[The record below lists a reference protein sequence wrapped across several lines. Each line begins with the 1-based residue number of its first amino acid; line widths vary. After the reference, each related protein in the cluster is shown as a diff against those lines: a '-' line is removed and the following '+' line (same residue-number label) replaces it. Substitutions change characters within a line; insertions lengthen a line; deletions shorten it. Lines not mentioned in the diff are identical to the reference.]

1 MLFQSW
7 KPWLLM
13 LRPFT
18 PPADL
23 YHVTLFYIQDENEV
37 YRDAFENELEG
48 TFLSIVSPCLF
59 VGPEGVAAQV
69 VLTDK
74 QMEWDE
80 MA

>member
-1 MLFQSW
+1 
-7 KPWLLM
+7 M

-18 PPADL
+18 LPADP
-23 YHVTLFYIQDENEV
+23 YRVTLFYIRDENEV
-37 YRDAFENELEG
+37 YRDAFE
-48 TFLSIVSPCLF
+48 F

-74 QMEWDE
+74 QMEWDA